1 MGLSIL
7 HSEMT
12 DSEGVKVAQPQ
23 VKTGNKRE
31 RLVAAASR
39 LFYEQGVERTTL
51 ADISAA
57 AEVPLGNVYYYFK
70 TKDELV
76 KAVVDAQVDA
86 IEATT
91 GLLDQHGSPAS
102 RLKSMVEEL
111 AAQADMIAQ
120 YGCPHGSL
128 CTELHKRSD
137 GSDPASG
144 RLLQTAV
151 DWAERQFQQ
160 MGRSDARDL
169 AIEMIVRYQGTAV
182 LTQAL
187 GDPSLMKTEARRLG
201 RWIDSIAAS
210 R

>member
-1 MGLSIL
+1 
-7 HSEMT
+7 MT
-12 DSEGVKVAQPQ
+12 DSEGVKVARPQ
-23 VKTGNKRE
+23 VRTGNKRR
-31 RLVAAASR
+31 RLVAAACR

-57 AEVPLGNVYYYFK
+57 ADVPLGNVYYYFK

-76 KAVVDAQVDA
+76 KAAVDAQVDA
-86 IEATT
+86 IEGTISS
-91 GLLDQHGSPAS
+91 LDQLRSPAS
-102 RLKSMVEEL
+102 RLKSLVEEL
-111 AAQADMIAQ
+111 AAQADMIAR

-128 CTELHKRSD
+128 CTELNKRSY
-137 GSDPASG
+137 GSDPGSG

-151 DWAERQFQQ
+151 DWAESQFQA

-187 GDPSLMKTEARRLG
+187 GDPSLMKKEARRIG

-210 R
+210 NDDDA